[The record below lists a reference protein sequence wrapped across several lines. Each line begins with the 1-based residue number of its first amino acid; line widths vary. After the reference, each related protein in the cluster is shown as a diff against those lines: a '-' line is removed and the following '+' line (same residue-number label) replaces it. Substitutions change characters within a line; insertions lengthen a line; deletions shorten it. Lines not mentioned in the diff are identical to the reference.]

1 VRQLLHLFQFPL
13 NCHLFKKYRR
23 VGSGFFKLDWEL
35 IILLKTDLSDFTRK
49 AAEDFSKSSSIMP
62 AKLW

>member
-1 VRQLLHLFQFPL
+1 M
-13 NCHLFKKYRR
+13 YRR

-35 IILLKTDLSDFTRK
+35 IILLKTDLSDFPRK
-49 AAEDFSKSSSIMP
+49 ADEDFSKSSSIMP

>member
-1 VRQLLHLFQFPL
+1 VRQLVHLFQFPL
-13 NCHLFKKYRR
+13 NCHLFKMYRR

-35 IILLKTDLSDFTRK
+35 IILLKTDLSDFPSK
-49 AAEDFSKSSSIMP
+49 AFDDFSKSLSIMP